1 MASSVRPRRL
11 NACALRAAHGRLG
24 ALPTACLRTPAGT
37 PVCLDATDHD
47 PIWRL
52 R

>member
-1 MASSVRPRRL
+1 MARSARPRRVD
-11 NACALRAAHGRLG
+11 ACALYAAHRGLG